1 MKGGEKMPVPLDAIR
16 AIHNAFRSDMSG
28 MDKAADSAAHK
39 SGNLDLV
46 LKRYNFF
53 NEVLVWHAVGE
64 EKFVFPAVE
73 KVAPLV
79 SQPYEQDHRGL
90 DSLFERL
97 DKAIKSNDL
106 IEIARTAAAFK
117 FHLDIHLLKEDSHL
131 YRIYNEKIPLPEQG
145 ATIGNMA
152 REVPQ
157 QRYGEFA
164 TWLITFTGLD
174 DRENMTRIWHQN
186 LPPPAFAAI
195 SGLIQAAS
203 GDDWRKLVERIPEL
217 KSPVKPQNR

>member
-1 MKGGEKMPVPLDAIR
+1 MAVVPLDAIR
-16 AIHNAFRSDMSG
+16 AIHNAFRSDMAA
-28 MDKAADSAAHK
+28 MDKAANAAAHN

-53 NEVLVWHAVGE
+53 NEVLIWHALAE
-64 EKFVFPAVE
+64 EKFIFPATE
-73 KVAPLV
+73 QVAPLV

-90 DSLFERL
+90 DSLYERL
-97 DKAIKSNDL
+97 GNAVNSNDL
-106 IEIARTAAAFK
+106 IEVARATAAFK

-131 YRIYNEKIPLPEQG
+131 YRIYDEKVPLPQQA

-157 QRYGEFA
+157 QRYGEFV
-164 TWLITFTGLD
+164 TWLVTFTGFD
-174 DRENMTRIWHQN
+174 DRENMTRIWQRN

-195 SGLIQAAS
+195 SGLIRAAS
-203 GDDWRKLVERIPEL
+203 GDDWTKLVERVPEL
-217 KSPVKPQNR
+217 RSPVESQNR

>member
-1 MKGGEKMPVPLDAIR
+1 MPVPLDAIR
-16 AIHNAFRSDMSG
+16 AIHNAFRGDIAA
-28 MDKAADSAAHK
+28 MDKAANSAAHA

-79 SQPYEQDHRGL
+79 SQPYERDHRGL

-106 IEIARTAAAFK
+106 IEVARTTAAFK

-131 YRIYNEKIPLPEQG
+131 YRVYDERISLPDQ
-145 ATIGNMA
+145 AVINGNMA

-157 QRYGEFA
+157 ERYGEFV
-164 TWLITFTGLD
+164 TWLVSLTSLD
-174 DRENMTRIWHQN
+174 DRENMTRIWQQAM
-186 LPPPAFAAI
+186 PATAFAGIA
-195 SGLIQAAS
+195 SLIQTS
-203 GDDWRKLVERIPEL
+203 IGDDWVKLTQRIPEL
-217 KSPVKPQNR
+217 KSLTKPQGK